1 MARGQHRQVTPA
13 GSRII
18 WIGLLATIGAM
29 LVNYGWLWIL
39 TNTFHSVV
47 EVPSTPGSTTLSA
60 LTNTRV
66 LIATGVA
73 GVLATLGAWLLGRLV
88 IGPRIWILVLGS
100 TLGIASL
107 VSVNKIAGLGL
118 VAKFELAIFHILSS
132 VILVG
137 ALYLATKISQNDVLR
152 AQDHNQQIIDGIQV
166 DAPNFDEA
174 QQAQIDTAM
183 NLAPGGMGDIANLNE
198 TLVMPLTNNTDTV
211 IAFDPLTMMGQPEA
225 TAVAQLRAAG
235 YDIHVVLR
243 DGQMFEEPASAV
255 ANRVKISIAGGV
267 ITRVEVG

>member
-1 MARGQHRQVTPA
+1 MAREQHRQVTPSS
-13 GSRII
+13 SRII
-18 WIGLLATIGAM
+18 LIGVLATVVAM
-29 LVNYGWLWIL
+29 VVNYGWLWIL

-60 LTNTRV
+60 LSNTRV
-66 LIATGVA
+66 LVATGVA
-73 GVLATLGAWLLGRLV
+73 GGFATLGAWLLGRLV

-100 TLGIASL
+100 TLSVASL
-107 VSVNKIAGLGL
+107 VSLKNIAGLGL
-118 VAKFELAIFHILSS
+118 GAKFELAIFHLLASA
-132 VILVG
+132 ILVG
-137 ALYLATKISQNDVLR
+137 ALYWATKISQNDVLR
-152 AQDHNQQIIDGIQV
+152 AQDHNQQIIEGIQI

-183 NLAPGGMGDIANLNE
+183 NLAPGAMGDIGNINE

-225 TAVAQLRAAG
+225 TAVSQLRAAG
-235 YDIHVVLR
+235 YDIHVALR
-243 DGQMFEEPASAV
+243 DGQMFEEPASTAN
-255 ANRVKISIAGGV
+255 NRVKISIAGGV